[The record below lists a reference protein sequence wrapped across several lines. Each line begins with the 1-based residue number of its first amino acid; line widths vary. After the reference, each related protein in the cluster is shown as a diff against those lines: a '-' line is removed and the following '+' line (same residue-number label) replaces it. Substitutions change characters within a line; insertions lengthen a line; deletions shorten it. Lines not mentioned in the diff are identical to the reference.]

1 MSKKF
6 NLHTNVNVAYDLSL
20 FEGQVNE
27 KRHTNIISVKRPKN
41 KVRIL
46 PIIFILITGIIVA
59 GSFIMGQLMMN
70 EKVSQ
75 ITKYQKEL
83 DNLKSEKVTYE
94 NELQT
99 KTSLSNLEEY
109 AKNNLN
115 MIPNSLGQVEYI
127 SVSSSLSNIT
137 EQKIDNNFNIIY
149 FLDEIANFFK
159 NIFNI

>member
-20 FEGQVNE
+20 FEGQINE
-27 KRHTNIISVKRPKN
+27 KRQPNIISVKKPKN

-115 MIPNSLGQVEYI
+115 MIPNSIGQVEYI
-127 SVSSSLSNIT
+127 SVSSNLSNIA

>member
-1 MSKKF
+1 MSKKV

-20 FEGQVNE
+20 FEAQVNE
-27 KRHTNIISVKRPKN
+27 KRQPNIISVKKPRN

-59 GSFIMGQLMMN
+59 GSFIMGQLIMN
-70 EKVSQ
+70 EKVGQ
-75 ITKYQKEL
+75 ITKYQKQL
-83 DNLKSEKVTYE
+83 DDLKSEKVTYE

-115 MIPNSLGQVEYI
+115 MIPNYLGQVEYI
-127 SVSSSLSNIT
+127 SLSNNLSNIS
-137 EQKIDNNFNIIY
+137 EPKMNDNFSFIY
-149 FLDEIANFFK
+149 LLDEIANFFK